1 MCQLK
6 HYEYDQRET
15 RMGEFLVYDARV
27 VSSNIARFQ
36 KEQQRLR
43 AQGGP
48 NFPSAVRV
56 HSCTPLTQRRA
67 FGRKPQWLG
76 GVGVARTD
84 FEASKSAHHKRHF
97 TQLISLGRF
106 AQLISLRVRFV
117 VVAWPVYLAWKFST
131 LGNLPF

>member
-6 HYEYDQRET
+6 HHEYAQRET
-15 RMGEFLVYDARV
+15 RMDEFLVYDARV
-27 VSSNIARFQ
+27 VSRNIARFR

-56 HSCTPLTQRRA
+56 HSPHSAPA
-67 FGRKPQWLG
+67 FGQKPQWLG

-84 FEASKSAHHKRHF
+84 SEVGALQTPFYAA
-97 TQLISLGRF
+97 
-106 AQLISLRVRFV
+106 
-117 VVAWPVYLAWKFST
+117 YLAW
-131 LGNLPF
+131 PFYAAYLAWPF